1 MDTADY
7 YHWSE
12 RAQIA
17 REQVDRASTPEE
29 REHAQGCLEH
39 MLGLAITALDAG
51 PRGRALRAALRAL
64 RPPRH

>member
-12 RAQIA
+12 RAQTA
-17 REQVDRASTPEE
+17 RERVDCASTPEE
-29 REHAQGCLEH
+29 RERAQEYLER